1 MRPFFPAAVLAAAVL
16 VVVPT
21 AALAVT
27 ARPVSPIAGTAV
39 TVTPQ
44 PGFANGDAR
53 LTWTSDF
60 PDCPGPDSIHSSWV
74 ELREPGYDWGAEQR
88 DGPFLGNGTFTT
100 RTTLFPGKTP
110 RKIEWRVSW
119 ACGATE
125 DFAGLQGRSDATFF
139 VLQPAGTASTAASPC
154 ASLAGKSKTRCL
166 AKHKRDLQLKRC
178 AAIKAKPAR
187 DACAKKA
194 RDAYAKAIKNA

>member
-53 LTWTSDF
+53 LTWTIDF

-74 ELREPGYDWGAEQR
+74 EVREPGYNWAAEQR
-88 DGPFLGNGTFTT
+88 GGPFLGNGMFTVL
-100 RTTLFPGKTP
+100 TTLFPGKAA
-110 RKIEWRVSW
+110 RKIEWRVEW
-119 ACGATE
+119 ACGATA
-125 DFAGLQGRSDATFF
+125 DFPGVRGQSGPTWF
-139 VLQPAGTASTAASPC
+139 VLQPAGPPATSTSPC
-154 ASLAGKSKTRCL
+154 TSLAGKSRTLCL
-166 AKHKRDLQLKRC
+166 AKARRDTQLERC
-178 AAIKAKPAR
+178 AAIRAKPAR

-194 RDAYAKAIKNA
+194 RDAYAKAIRSA